1 MFPQKTNWHLFHF
14 FGTIMS
20 HLMGNLSKTRKY
32 LVGLLETTFP
42 FSSYFYY
49 ILSRKPSIQLLLFCI
64 PFRNHKLYSCS
75 EFQMEMLSKS
85 PFVLLFQVGSRL
97 PRLIKAPKWNT
108 ESWLD
113 IHKIKWLTN
122 NIYNTSFYLGFCW
135 LLSSKSFWFF
145 FSCVLVKWE
154 SNFLLP
160 WIFCNKFCSMSN
172 C

>member
-1 MFPQKTNWHLFHF
+1 MSTGNLWPPKKGRNLESSNILSAEDRLQQQQQEPIRHIISQVWELNWNSPRNILFPPKTNWHLFHF

-97 PRLIKAPKWNT
+97 PRLIKAPK
-108 ESWLD
+108 
-113 IHKIKWLTN
+113 
-122 NIYNTSFYLGFCW
+122 
-135 LLSSKSFWFF
+135 
-145 FSCVLVKWE
+145 
-154 SNFLLP
+154 
-160 WIFCNKFCSMSN
+160 
-172 C
+172 